1 MITANEAN
9 KISNNDFSEVS
20 KKLDEYFDYQVNLNV
35 LLGNDSFIVDVWE
48 IMDYVGS
55 NRNEVLIL
63 TSQLLIDNG
72 YRVWI
77 IYDYKGNKLEVSWG
91 NVCGYDVDNKQ

>member
-35 LLGNDSFIVDVWE
+35 LLGNDSFIVDVQG
-48 IMDYVGS
+48 IMDCVGS

-72 YRVWI
+72 YRDWI

-91 NVCGYDVDNKQ
+91 NVVS

>member
-1 MITANEAN
+1 MITANKAS
-9 KISNNDFSEVS
+9 KISNNDFSEVF
-20 KKLDEYFDYQVNLNV
+20 KKLDEYFDYQVNLNI
-35 LLGNDSFIVDVWE
+35 LLGNDSFIVDVSE
-48 IMDYVGS
+48 IMEYVGS
-55 NRNEVLIL
+55 TRNEVLIL

-91 NVCGYDVDNKQ
+91 SGDE

>member
-91 NVCGYDVDNKQ
+91 NVCGDDVDNKE